1 MRAVVTTDYG
11 SAPTVAEVPT
21 PTAGPNEV
29 RVRLVASS
37 LNGFDLA
44 VAGGYLKGLMEHQF
58 PVVLGRDFAGTVDQ
72 VGEQV
77 TAFAP
82 GDDVFGVVLTQ
93 PLSAGGFGEYVVV
106 PEDHS
111 IARMPAGL
119 DHAAAGALGL
129 AGASAVAALDA
140 VGVAA
145 GETVLVSGATGGV
158 GAFALQMAAAKG
170 ANVLAT
176 ARSGAGTDHVQRLGA
191 GHVVDYTRDLAA
203 QVRRIAP
210 DGVDVVLHLA
220 GDAFALADLLA
231 DGGRFVSLLSVGE
244 DQLAD
249 RHIAATA
256 VYATPHRDLL
266 ETLGAAVAAGR
277 LGIPVQ
283 RSYALPEAPRAFTD
297 FAAGKLGKLAIRID

>member
-37 LNGFDLA
+37 LNGFDIAL
-44 VAGGYLKGLMEHQF
+44 AGGYLKGLMEHQF
-58 PVVLGRDFAGTVDQ
+58 PVVLGRDLAGTVDQ

-140 VGVAA
+140 VGVVA

-158 GAFALQMAAAKG
+158 GAFALQMAAAEG
-170 ANVLAT
+170 ANVVAT
-176 ARSGAGTDHVQRLGA
+176 AGSGAGIDHVRRLGA
-191 GHVVDYTRDLAA
+191 GHVVDHTRDLAA

-210 DGVDVVLHLA
+210 DGVDVVLHFA
-220 GDAFALADLLA
+220 GDAFVLADLLA
-231 DGGRFVSLLSVGE
+231 DGGRFVSLLGVGQ

-249 RHIAATA
+249 RRIAATA
-256 VYATPHRDLL
+256 VYATPRRDLL
-266 ETLGAAVAAGR
+266 ETLGSAVAAGR

-283 RSYALPEAPRAFTD
+283 RSYALAQAPKAFTD